1 MTAHC
6 RKVRSLS
13 AWTPVPGGRLYD
25 IPLLYQRHCVVTGAR
40 RAWLIAS
47 YAGHEPRLNRRRYR
61 RIASRAGPHHRE
73 RSIPI
78 LATHSDAQRDPR
90 KDPAGAATRAFAAGE
105 ALRAAARYS
114 GQKAA
119 GGALALKSEPG
130 RPATLGSSAAAG
142 VRLIVWCRDCG
153 HQVEADPAEQAQ
165 RYGAEMTVPEW
176 RDRLVCSKM
185 RQPRDRYGGY
195 WDRAPGLASASPSF
209 PTILCSSFADRRIDC
224 HCMFETASGQLQAR
238 GTM

>member
-119 GGALALKSEPG
+119 GGALALKSEPR

-142 VRLIVWCRDCG
+142 VRLIVWCRDCR
-153 HQVEADPAEQAQ
+153 HQVESDPAEQAQ
-165 RYGAEMTVPEW
+165 RLRRRNDRSRVAGPAGLLENAAAERSIWWLLGPSAGPSERKPFVPN
-176 RDRLVCSKM
+176 DPL
-185 RQPRDRYGGY
+185 
-195 WDRAPGLASASPSF
+195 L
-209 PTILCSSFADRRIDC
+209 
-224 HCMFETASGQLQAR
+224 
-238 GTM
+238 